1 MGFIFIQIEKID
13 YKQNL
18 TENANVRFG
27 RVVNSAICGKWTNL
41 PSPACDEP
49 KASDESTLREH
60 CFAVDVIPIAERLP

>member
-27 RVVNSAICGKWTNL
+27 RVVNSAICGTWTDL
-41 PSPACDEP
+41 HSPACDEP
-49 KASDESTLREH
+49 EASDESKVREL
-60 CFAVDVIPIAERLP
+60 CSAVNMIPIAKGLP